1 VTDLAYGTDAG
12 FRLAM
17 ARANRV
23 RVRTLGAATSCA
35 ALVMAVSGGLAASH
49 QAGGVSRLQPADT
62 PPRPPRAA
70 TASPSPAATSP
81 APFGTGTGTGTGA
94 GAGTGAGPAGV
105 RVSGPATVALPGV
118 APTAR
123 PTAVPRPVPPQS
135 GEFSRTPASGLSWE
149 CMPTSGS
156 WCLRALTPKE
166 SPRHDWKLQTTL
178 CSSSVIG
185 DSLSYDSAAEMEVR
199 VKDTKGRVLW
209 SWVREHRP
217 PAQPHTLSTQQTT
230 KCFTWAVH
238 WFTRANDGTAI
249 PNGTYRVEF
258 RSLASS
264 VAVPPASLTLTLR

>member
-17 ARANRV
+17 ARANRA

-62 PPRPPRAA
+62 PPRPGQTA

-81 APFGTGTGTGTGA
+81 AAFGNSTGA
-94 GAGTGAGPAGV
+94 GTSTGPAGV
-105 RVSGPATVALPGV
+105 RATGPATVALPAAV
-118 APTAR
+118 PPLPPAAP
-123 PTAVPRPVPPQS
+123 PRPVRPQS
-135 GEFSRTPASGLSWE
+135 GEFTRTPASGMSWE
-149 CMPTSGS
+149 CIPTSGS
-156 WCLRALTPKE
+156 WCLRALAPKE

-178 CSSSVIG
+178 CSSSVVT
-185 DSLSYDSAAEMEVR
+185 DSLSYDSAAEIEVR
-199 VKDTKGRVLW
+199 VKDAAGHVLW
-209 SWVREHRP
+209 SWLREHRP
-217 PAQPHTLSTQQTT
+217 PAQPHTLSTQQTA

-238 WFTRANDGTAI
+238 WFTRANDGTAV
-249 PNGTYRVEF
+249 PNGTYHVEF

-264 VAVPPASLTLTLR
+264 AVVAPATWTLTLR